1 MKKWIA
7 VIVVIV
13 AIAIGAVLLTNNKDN
28 TNSTT
33 PNQNSQS
40 SPQQAT
46 EKVEQTNA
54 VKIENMAF
62 SPDTIVIKKG
72 TTVTWTNQDAASH
85 TVTSD
90 EGVIMNSELLE
101 KGESYSVTFD
111 QAGTF
116 AYHCKIH
123 PSMQGTVT
131 VTE

>member
-13 AIAIGAVLLTNNKDN
+13 AIAIGSVLLMNNKDN
-28 TNSTT
+28 TNSTI
-33 PNQNSQS
+33 PNQNRQS

-85 TVTSD
+85 TITSD

-111 QAGTF
+111 QTGTF

-123 PSMQGTVT
+123 PSMQGSVT